1 MTIKNKMCNLKR
13 IMKILSIII
22 SVLAMPLL
30 VYEIGLYYGLTL
42 MLMSMITF
50 GLPLVVIMLPLANI
64 YFTVRSP
71 TSDIG
76 EFCYAITTFLVG
88 FFVVLISIAPNS
100 IYANEGGSMVENN
113 DLLRW
118 TTVVLSLI
126 VFATGID
133 NLGIINLKD
142 WGYFFVKLP
151 LRLKMLVVGTV
162 KLPSMLK
169 RVALRIVKLPI
180 KLKNLLTKLI
190 SSPISPWIAVLVEL
204 IIIAIPF
211 LMVMLAGLCNVYISH
226 QMGNSDGSIS
236 MFVVVIIF
244 ETLFELLIVV
254 PLVLVF
260 VKDKF
265 AKAIGIVLYTF
276 LQTLGLDVM
285 YSENFSILY
294 GTKATNLENLGNIFI
309 NLLVVTWI
317 ATYGLIIIFLL
328 ANRSKQ

>member
-1 MTIKNKMCNLKR
+1 
-13 IMKILSIII
+13 
-22 SVLAMPLL
+22 
-30 VYEIGLYYGLTL
+30 
-42 MLMSMITF
+42 
-50 GLPLVVIMLPLANI
+50 
-64 YFTVRSP
+64 
-71 TSDIG
+71 
-76 EFCYAITTFLVG
+76 
-88 FFVVLISIAPNS
+88 
-100 IYANEGGSMVENN
+100 MVENN